1 MTLVPSTRT
10 LEAVSAVGAT
20 TLRVVW
26 EDGSAAT
33 IDIATVIARHRD
45 FAFLNGNPTAFA
57 TAQPSAP
64 RRRAVAWIDP
74 DGTEHRLHVDAL
86 WRLQNGFPPPL
97 AEAP

>member
-1 MTLVPSTRT
+1 MTLVPASRT
-10 LEAVSAVGAT
+10 LESVSAVGAT

-33 IDIATVIARHRD
+33 IDVASVIARHRD
-45 FAFLNGNPTAFA
+45 FAFLSGNPKAFA

-74 DGTEHRLHVDAL
+74 DGAEHRLHVDAL

-97 AEAP
+97 AEAL